1 MMATGQQPEY
11 DLVIRGGTIVD
22 GTGAEPF
29 EGDIAVRGGLIAG
42 VGAIAGRGAEEI
54 DAAGQ
59 LVTPGFVDIHT
70 HYDGQA
76 TWDSRMQPSS
86 WHGVTTVVMG
96 NCGVGFAPCRPSDRD
111 LLIRLM
117 EGVEDIPE
125 PVLVEG
131 LPWNWETFPEYLD
144 AVARR
149 AFDVDVCAM
158 LPHAA
163 LRVYVMGDRGFR
175 REPAQPED
183 IARMR
188 EIARDAIAAGA
199 FGFSTSRAHT
209 HKTLANEPTP
219 SFSAASD
226 ELVGIAMGLAD
237 AGSGVLQVVGNPQF
251 DGFLEMTRASGR
263 PMSHLLS
270 QTHHDPEA
278 WRNALA
284 NLEALNSEGLTV
296 RAQVGGRPVGVLMGL
311 DLTLHPFVLHPSY
324 REIADLPREAR
335 VRKLADPAFKAR
347 LFAEEPGPGVVFDR
361 ALLTRFEEMFL
372 LDGEPDYE
380 QPAERSVAAIARR
393 RGVSPQ
399 AVALEHMLEEGGTRL
414 LLTPMANYCQ
424 FSLEPAREM
433 LLHPLTLSG
442 LSDGGA
448 HMGTICDGSLPTYM
462 LSYWTRDR
470 TRGPRLGL
478 SEVVKMQTA
487 DTAAWMGL
495 TDRGTIREGLRADLN
510 VIDYDQLKLHAPELR
525 FDLPAGGKRL
535 VQRADGYT
543 ATILNGVVTYRDG
556 EATGTL
562 PGRLVRNLPV
572 AA

>member
-1 MMATGQQPEY
+1 MNDTVAHEY
-11 DLVIRGGTIVD
+11 DLVIRGGSIID
-22 GTGAEPF
+22 GTGAAAF
-29 EGDIAVRGGLIAG
+29 EGDIAVN
-42 VGAIAGRGAEEI
+42 AGRIVEVGSVHGQGREEI
-54 DAAGQ
+54 GATGQ
-59 LVTPGFVDIHT
+59 IVTPGFVDIHT
-70 HYDGQA
+70 HYDGQV

-96 NCGVGFAPCRPSDRD
+96 NCGVGFAPCRPGDRD
-111 LLIRLM
+111 MLIRLM

-125 PVLVEG
+125 PVLSEG

-144 AVARR
+144 AVGARQ
-149 AFDVDVCAM
+149 FDVDVCAM

-163 LRVYVMGDRGFR
+163 LRVYVMGERGFR
-175 REPAQPED
+175 REAATPED

-188 EIARDAIAAGA
+188 EITGEAIAAGA

-219 SFSAASD
+219 SFSASTD

-237 AGSGVLQVVGNPQF
+237 ADAGVLQVVGNPEF

-270 QTHHDPEA
+270 QTHGNPSA
-278 WRNALA
+278 WRDALA
-284 NLEALNSEGLTV
+284 RLEQFNREGLQV

-324 REIADLPREAR
+324 AAIAGLPRAERLAR
-335 VRKLADPAFKAR
+335 LADPKFRAV
-347 LFAEEPGPGVVFDR
+347 LLAEEPGQGVVFDR

-372 LDGEPDYE
+372 LEGEPDYE
-380 QPAERSVAAIARR
+380 QTADQSVAAIARR
-393 RGVSPQ
+393 RGITPQ
-399 AVALEHMLEEGGTRL
+399 ELALEHMLEQDGTRL
-414 LLTPMANYCQ
+414 LLTPMANYCE

-433 LLHPLTLSG
+433 LLHPYTLSG

-470 TRGPRLGL
+470 TRGPRLSL
-478 SEVVKMQTA
+478 VEAVKMQTA

-495 TDRGTIREGLRADLN
+495 TDRGIIAEGLRADIN
-510 VIDYDQLKLHAPELR
+510 VIDYERLKLHAPELR

-535 VQRADGYT
+535 VQRADGYS
-543 ATILNGVVTYRDG
+543 ATIINGIVSYRDG
-556 EATGTL
+556 EATGAL
-562 PGRLVRNLPV
+562 PGRLVRNRR
-572 AA
+572 AAA

>member
-1 MMATGQQPEY
+1 MNDTVAHEY
-11 DLVIRGGTIVD
+11 DLVIRGGSIID
-22 GTGAEPF
+22 GTGAAAF
-29 EGDIAVRGGLIAG
+29 EGDIAVNAGRIVG
-42 VGAIAGRGAEEI
+42 VGSVHGQGREEI
-54 DAAGQ
+54 DATGQ
-59 LVTPGFVDIHT
+59 IVTPGFVDIHT
-70 HYDGQA
+70 HYDGQV

-96 NCGVGFAPCRPSDRD
+96 NCGVGFAPCRPGDRD
-111 LLIRLM
+111 MLIRLM

-125 PVLVEG
+125 PVLAEG

-144 AVARR
+144 AVGARQ
-149 AFDVDVCAM
+149 FDVDVCAM

-163 LRVYVMGDRGFR
+163 LRVYVMGERGFR
-175 REPAQPED
+175 RETATPED

-188 EIARDAIAAGA
+188 EITGEAIAAGA

-219 SFSAASD
+219 SFSASTD

-237 AGSGVLQVVGNPQF
+237 ADGGVLQVVGNPEY

-270 QTHHDPEA
+270 QTHGNPSA
-278 WRNALA
+278 WRDALTR
-284 NLEALNSEGLTV
+284 LEQFNREGLRV

-324 REIADLPREAR
+324 AAIADLPRAERLAR
-335 VRKLADPAFKAR
+335 LADPEFRAV
-347 LFAEEPGPGVVFDR
+347 LLAEEPGRGVVFDR

-372 LDGEPDYE
+372 LEGEPDYE
-380 QPAERSVAAIARR
+380 QTADQSVAAIARR
-393 RGVSPQ
+393 RGISPQ
-399 AVALEHMLEEGGTRL
+399 ELALEHMLEQDGTRL
-414 LLTPMANYCQ
+414 LLTPMANYCE

-433 LLHPLTLSG
+433 LLHPYTLSG

-462 LSYWTRDR
+462 LCYWTRDR
-470 TRGPRLGL
+470 TRGPRLSL
-478 SEVVKMQTA
+478 VEAVKMQTA

-495 TDRGTIREGLRADLN
+495 TDRGIIAEGLRADIN
-510 VIDYDQLKLHAPELR
+510 VIDYERLKLHAPELR

-535 VQRADGYT
+535 VQRADGYS
-543 ATILNGVVTYRDG
+543 ATIINGIVSYRDG
-556 EATGTL
+556 EATGAL
-562 PGRLVRNLPV
+562 PGRLVRNRR
-572 AA
+572 AAA

>member
-1 MMATGQQPEY
+1 MNDTVAQEY
-11 DLVIRGGTIVD
+11 DLVIRGGSIID
-22 GTGAEPF
+22 GTGAAAF
-29 EGDIAVRGGLIAG
+29 EGDIAVNAGRIVG
-42 VGAIAGRGAEEI
+42 VGSVHGQGREEI
-54 DAAGQ
+54 DATGQ
-59 LVTPGFVDIHT
+59 IVTPGFVDIHT
-70 HYDGQA
+70 HYDGQV

-96 NCGVGFAPCRPSDRD
+96 NCGVGFAPCRPGDRD
-111 LLIRLM
+111 MLIRLM

-125 PVLVEG
+125 PVLAEG

-144 AVARR
+144 AVGARQ
-149 AFDVDVCAM
+149 FDVDVCAM

-163 LRVYVMGDRGFR
+163 LRVYVMGERGFR
-175 REPAQPED
+175 RETATPED

-188 EIARDAIAAGA
+188 EITGEAIAAGA

-219 SFSAASD
+219 SFSASTD

-237 AGSGVLQVVGNPQF
+237 ADGGVLQVVGNPEY

-270 QTHHDPEA
+270 QTHGNPSA
-278 WRNALA
+278 WRDALA
-284 NLEALNSEGLTV
+284 RLEQFNREGLQV

-324 REIADLPREAR
+324 AAIAGLPRAERLAR
-335 VRKLADPAFKAR
+335 LADPNFRAV
-347 LFAEEPGPGVVFDR
+347 LLAEEPGPGVVFDR

-372 LDGEPDYE
+372 LEGEPDYE
-380 QPAERSVAAIARR
+380 QTVDQSVAAIARR
-393 RGVSPQ
+393 RGISPQ
-399 AVALEHMLEEGGTRL
+399 ELALEHMLEQDGTRL
-414 LLTPMANYCQ
+414 LLTPMANYCE

-433 LLHPLTLSG
+433 LLHPYTLSG

-470 TRGPRLGL
+470 TRGPRLDL
-478 SEVVKMQTA
+478 VEAVKMQTA

-495 TDRGTIREGLRADLN
+495 ADRGIIAEGLRADIN
-510 VIDYDQLKLHAPELR
+510 VIDYERLKLHAPELR

-535 VQRADGYT
+535 VQRADGYS
-543 ATILNGVVTYRDG
+543 ATIINGIVSYRDG
-556 EATGTL
+556 EATGAL
-562 PGRLVRNLPV
+562 PGRLVRNRR
-572 AA
+572 AAA

>member
-1 MMATGQQPEY
+1 MNDTVAHEY
-11 DLVIRGGTIVD
+11 DLVIRGGSIID
-22 GTGAEPF
+22 GTGAAAF
-29 EGDIAVRGGLIAG
+29 EGDIAVN
-42 VGAIAGRGAEEI
+42 AGRIVEVGRVHGQGREEI
-54 DAAGQ
+54 DATGQ
-59 LVTPGFVDIHT
+59 IVTPGFVDIHT
-70 HYDGQA
+70 HYDGQV

-96 NCGVGFAPCRPSDRD
+96 NCGVGFAPCRPGDRD
-111 LLIRLM
+111 MLIRLM

-125 PVLVEG
+125 PVLSEG

-144 AVARR
+144 AVGARQ
-149 AFDVDVCAM
+149 FDVDVCAM

-163 LRVYVMGDRGFR
+163 LRVYVMGERGFR
-175 REPAQPED
+175 RETATPED

-188 EIARDAIAAGA
+188 EITGEAIAAGA

-219 SFSAASD
+219 SFSASTD

-237 AGSGVLQVVGNPQF
+237 ADAGVLQVVGNPEF

-270 QTHHDPEA
+270 QTHGNPSA
-278 WRNALA
+278 WRDALA
-284 NLEALNSEGLTV
+284 RLEQFNREGLQV

-324 REIADLPREAR
+324 AAIAGLPRAERLAR
-335 VRKLADPAFKAR
+335 LADPKFRAV
-347 LFAEEPGPGVVFDR
+347 LLAEEPGQGVVFDR

-372 LDGEPDYE
+372 LEGEPDYE
-380 QPAERSVAAIARR
+380 QTADQSVAAIARR
-393 RGVSPQ
+393 RGISPQ
-399 AVALEHMLEEGGTRL
+399 ELALEHMLEQDGTRL
-414 LLTPMANYCQ
+414 LLTPMANYCE

-433 LLHPLTLSG
+433 LLHPYTLSG

-470 TRGPRLGL
+470 TRGPRLSL
-478 SEVVKMQTA
+478 VEAVKMQTA

-495 TDRGTIREGLRADLN
+495 TDRGILAEGLRADIN
-510 VIDYDQLKLHAPELR
+510 VIDYERLKLHAPELR

-535 VQRADGYT
+535 VQRADGYS
-543 ATILNGVVTYRDG
+543 ATIINGIVSYRDG
-556 EATGTL
+556 EETGAL
-562 PGRLVRNLPV
+562 PGRLVRNRR
-572 AA
+572 AAA

>member
-1 MMATGQQPEY
+1 MNDTVAHEY
-11 DLVIRGGTIVD
+11 DLVIRGGSIID
-22 GTGAEPF
+22 GTGAAAF
-29 EGDIAVRGGLIAG
+29 EGDLAVNAGRIVEVGSVRGQ
-42 VGAIAGRGAEEI
+42 GREEI
-54 DAAGQ
+54 DATGQ
-59 LVTPGFVDIHT
+59 IVTPGFVDIHT
-70 HYDGQA
+70 HYDGQV
-76 TWDSRMQPSS
+76 TWDNRMQPSS

-96 NCGVGFAPCRPSDRD
+96 NCGVGFAPCRPADRD
-111 LLIRLM
+111 MLIRLM

-125 PVLVEG
+125 PVLAEG

-144 AVARR
+144 AVGARQ
-149 AFDVDVCAM
+149 FDVDVCAM

-163 LRVYVMGDRGFR
+163 LRVFVMGERGFR
-175 REPAQPED
+175 RETATPED

-188 EIARDAIAAGA
+188 EITGEAIAAGA

-219 SFSAASD
+219 SFNASTD

-237 AGSGVLQVVGNPQF
+237 ADAGVLQVVGNPEF
-251 DGFLEMTRASGR
+251 DGFLEMARASGR

-270 QTHHDPEA
+270 QTHGNPSA
-278 WRNALA
+278 WRDALA
-284 NLEALNSEGLTV
+284 RLEQFNREGLQV

-324 REIADLPREAR
+324 AAIASLPRAERLAR
-335 VRKLADPAFKAR
+335 LADPKFRAV
-347 LFAEEPGPGVVFDR
+347 LLAEEPGPGVVFDR

-372 LDGEPDYE
+372 LEGEPDYE
-380 QPAERSVAAIARR
+380 QTADQSVAAIARR
-393 RGVSPQ
+393 RGISPQ
-399 AVALEHMLEEGGTRL
+399 ELALEHMLEQDGTRL
-414 LLTPMANYCQ
+414 LLTPMANYCE

-433 LLHPLTLSG
+433 LLHPYTLSG

-470 TRGPRLGL
+470 TRGPRLDL
-478 SEVVKMQTA
+478 VEAVKMQTA

-495 TDRGTIREGLRADLN
+495 TDRGIIAQGLRADIN
-510 VIDYDQLKLHAPELR
+510 VIDYGQLKLHAPELR

-535 VQRADGYT
+535 VQRADGYS
-543 ATILNGVVTYRDG
+543 ATIVNGIVSYRDG
-556 EATGTL
+556 EATGAL
-562 PGRLVRNLPV
+562 PGRLVRNRRV